1 MKRPNLQPNAKESLA
16 INENCF
22 GAFES
27 SPSFHAFAIVSKSIT
42 AGFPAKSGDGGQVV
56 FSRNKSC
63 GAPQKRLNLS
73 ESQPS
78 TSTCACA
85 LDWKRGKH
93 SFHKPSVDLP
103 GLSFTHLKE
112 DVLVQLFFQ
121 SSRLS
126 VKISSSSTSMSANET
141 SKPSTKRQRVTSNQ
155 RELLW
160 SVWIIS
166 FVHVFSI
173 VSESIP
179 AGFPA
184 KSGDGGQVVFS
195 RNKSCGAPQERLGLS
210 ESQPS
215 TSTCACALDWKRG
228 KHSFQ
233 TFAFKP
239 SVDLPGLSFTHL
251 KEDVLVQLF
260 FQTSRLL
267 IKTSSTSMFASET
280 SKFSTKCQRVTSN
293 QRELL
298 WSVWIISFVHVF
310 SIVSKSITASFPAK
324 SGDAGQVSFREIKA
338 VGLLKN
344 VLTCLK
350 VNPPQAHVH
359 VHLTEKEGSILSK
372 RLLSNH
378 LWICLVWVLLT

>member
-1 MKRPNLQPNAKESLA
+1 MEVRL
-16 INENCF
+16 F
-22 GAFES
+22 
-27 SPSFHAFAIVSKSIT
+27 
-42 AGFPAKSGDGGQVV
+42 

-93 SFHKPSVDLP
+93 SFQTFAFKPSVDLP

-121 SSRLS
+121 ASRLS

-233 TFAFKP
+233 TFAFKA

-251 KEDVLVQLF
+251 KENVLVQRF
-260 FQTSRLL
+260 FQASRLSVK
-267 IKTSSTSMFASET
+267 ISSSSTSMSANET
-280 SKFSTKCQRVTSN
+280 SQPSTKRQRVTSN

-359 VHLTEKEGSILSK
+359 VHFTEKEGSILSK

>member
-27 SPSFHAFAIVSKSIT
+27 SPSFHAFAIVSKSVT

-93 SFHKPSVDLP
+93 SFQTFAFKPSVDLP

-233 TFAFKP
+233 TFAFKA

-251 KEDVLVQLF
+251 KENVLVQRF
-260 FQTSRLL
+260 FKLPGFQWKFQVQAPQCLQMKRPNLQPNAKESLA
-267 IKTSSTSMFASET
+267 INENCFGAFESSP
-280 SKFSTKCQRVTSN
+280 
-293 QRELL
+293 
-298 WSVWIISFVHVF
+298 SFM
-310 SIVSKSITASFPAK
+310 SFPLWVNLSQQAF
-324 SGDAGQVSFREIKA
+324 QQ
-338 VGLLKN
+338 
-344 VLTCLK
+344 K
-350 VNPPQAHVH
+350 VEMQARF
-359 VHLTEKEGSILSK
+359 LFEK
-372 RLLSNH
+372 
-378 LWICLVWVLLT
+378 